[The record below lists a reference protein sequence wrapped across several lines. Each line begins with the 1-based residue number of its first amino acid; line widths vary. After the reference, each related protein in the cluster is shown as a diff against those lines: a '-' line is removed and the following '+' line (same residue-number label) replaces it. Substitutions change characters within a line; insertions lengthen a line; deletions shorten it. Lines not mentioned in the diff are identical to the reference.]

1 MKKNS
6 AVVMV
11 LTVSLV
17 CLLAIIA
24 TILIKNKGLLPN
36 FGKNADIPEVIPV
49 VARGK
54 YVDQQLESVAKDLTK
69 PEYKM
74 NQKEKYQVIHDFVAT
89 WLEYDYDAAREVEYH
104 RYSELVSANDYEEAF
119 ETQKA
124 VCGGYAS
131 LFYELCKYAGLDCRI
146 VTGKG
151 DVAGGSNIGHAWNI
165 VKYDDKWYHMDV
177 CWDDTSSG
185 GNAIK
190 YDWFL
195 EGDGYATNYM
205 RQTDNPP
212 YEIEDTSVMLNRS
225 KMTPYKFDVS
235 FDYLVDKE
243 K

>member
-11 LTVSLV
+11 LTVSLI

-104 RYSELVSANDYEEAF
+104 RYSELVSANDYEKAF
-119 ETQKA
+119 ETKKA
-124 VCGGYAS
+124 ACGGYA
-131 LFYELCKYAGLDCRI
+131 
-146 VTGKG
+146 
-151 DVAGGSNIGHAWNI
+151 
-165 VKYDDKWYHMDV
+165 
-177 CWDDTSSG
+177 
-185 GNAIK
+185 
-190 YDWFL
+190 
-195 EGDGYATNYM
+195 
-205 RQTDNPP
+205 
-212 YEIEDTSVMLNRS
+212 
-225 KMTPYKFDVS
+225 
-235 FDYLVDKE
+235 
-243 K
+243 

>member
-11 LTVSLV
+11 LTVSFV

-24 TILIKNKGLLPN
+24 AILITNKGMLPK
-36 FGKNADIPEVIPV
+36 FGKNNDIPEVIPV

-69 PEYKM
+69 AEYKM
-74 NQKEKYQVIHDFVAT
+74 DQKEKYQVIHDFVAT

-104 RYSELVSANDYEEAF
+104 RYSELVADNDYEKAF

-131 LFYELCKYAGLDCRI
+131 LFYELCTYAGLDCRI

-151 DVAGGSNIGHAWNI
+151 DVAGGSRLGHAWNI
-165 VKYDDKWYHMDV
+165 VKYDDKWYHVDV
-177 CWDDTSSG
+177 CWDDTGSSG
-185 GNAIK
+185 TAIK

>member
-11 LTVSLV
+11 LTVSLI

-36 FGKNADIPEVIPV
+36 FGKNDDIPEVIPV

-89 WLEYDYDAAREVEYH
+89 WLEYDYDAARDVEYH
-104 RYSELVSANDYEEAF
+104 RYTAAINANDYEQAF

-131 LFYELCKYAGLDCRI
+131 LFYELCKYAGLDCQI
-146 VTGKG
+146 VTGDADIVG
-151 DVAGGSNIGHAWNI
+151 TGYTFHAWNI
-165 VKYDDKWYHMDV
+165 VKYDDKWYHIDV
-177 CWDDTSSG
+177 CWDDTG
-185 GNAIK
+185 KNGNAIR

-195 EGDGYATNYM
+195 EGEGYATNYM
-205 RQTDNPP
+205 RETDNPP
-212 YEIEDTSVMLNRS
+212 YEIEENSVMLNRS